1 MDNGQYEQP
10 VELPMIDAEKPIA
23 FGELETIM
31 IINKLTHKQ
40 KWKLKKVAR
49 WTQGH
54 FHLEN
59 WRYAKN
65 ISHFYLSLMKCGLY
79 KPIGE
84 KKSLLIP
91 AKVIV
96 DELKEVTQLQVM
108 GFTKEVYYFNWFAKP
123 NYGPKKKWSLASMH
137 GLYKLR

>member
-1 MDNGQYEQP
+1 
-10 VELPMIDAEKPIA
+10 
-23 FGELETIM
+23 
-31 IINKLTHKQ
+31 
-40 KWKLKKVAR
+40 
-49 WTQGH
+49 
-54 FHLEN
+54 
-59 WRYAKN
+59 
-65 ISHFYLSLMKCGLY
+65 MKCGLY

-123 NYGPKKKWSLASMH
+123 NYGPKKS
-137 GLYKLR
+137 GV